1 MNEPITP
8 DDEIVLISRLTN
20 KLNQILIQVV
30 NNDLFPQVD
39 ATARDMLRDRL
50 KEAYTWA
57 ECIAKRLKEFKKEEP
72 EYKLNLHESAL
83 CKVVDRTK
91 DLIGALAEYQ
101 NELTDRFNRDIRD
114 RKWAVDVAEWF
125 CRDIRERF
133 HVDVNPVDHSAIYNA
148 KSPSV
153 VIDLEEHPIPCLTHL
168 ALHLDPAEHK
178 VRIEAHTDLSYTAE
192 NVELMRLG
200 RGKVLQATK
209 NGNDRLVLYASYKQC
224 QDQDIAELFRRL
236 TARIE
241 LIKVRI
247 RAVLLED
254 IA

>member
-192 NVELMRLG
+192 NVERMRLG

-209 NGNDRLVLYASYKQC
+209 NGNDRLVLYASYKQW

>member
-39 ATARDMLRDRL
+39 ATARDMLQDRL

-125 CRDIRERF
+125 CREIRERF
-133 HVDVNPVDHSAIYNA
+133 HVDVNPVDHSAVYNA

-153 VIDLEEHPIPCLTHL
+153 VIDLEEHPIPRLTHL
-168 ALHLDPAEHK
+168 ALHLDRAEHK

-200 RGKVLQATK
+200 HGKVLQATK
-209 NGNDRLVLYASYKQC
+209 NGNDRLVLYTSYKQR
-224 QDQDIAELFRRL
+224 QDQNIVELYQRL
-236 TARIE
+236 TARLE

-247 RAVLLED
+247 RAVLLEE

>member
-30 NNDLFPQVD
+30 HNDLFPQVD

-57 ECIAKRLKEFKKEEP
+57 ECIAKRLKEFRKEEP

-125 CRDIRERF
+125 CREIRERF
-133 HVDVNPVDHSAIYNA
+133 HVDVNPVDHSAVYNA

-153 VIDLEEHPIPCLTHL
+153 VIDLEDHPIPCLKRFE
-168 ALHLDPAEHK
+168 LHMDPAKHK
-178 VRIEAHTDLSYTAE
+178 VQLEAHTDLTYTE
-192 NVELMRLG
+192 EMVKRLRIDGG
-200 RGKVLQATK
+200 RVLQATK
-209 NGNDRLVLYASYKQC
+209 NGNGKLMLRASYTPHPSQNLVEMF
-224 QDQDIAELFRRL
+224 QRL
-236 TARIE
+236 TVRLE

-247 RAVLLED
+247 RALLLEEV
-254 IA
+254 A